1 MARWGK
7 VDFKALKRMQKK
19 MERLE
24 KDYETFVVSV
34 TKEIAGRLLRE
45 VKNNTNVITGYLR
58 NNWTV
63 DVNVKK
69 IGDQYVIEVYNN
81 TEYASYYEYG
91 HRTPNHQGWVNG
103 RFTMTLAADYIE
115 SQTPNIIRRRLTR
128 MLKEAFD
135 GN

>member
-115 SQTPNIIRRRLTR
+115 SQTPNIIRGRLTR